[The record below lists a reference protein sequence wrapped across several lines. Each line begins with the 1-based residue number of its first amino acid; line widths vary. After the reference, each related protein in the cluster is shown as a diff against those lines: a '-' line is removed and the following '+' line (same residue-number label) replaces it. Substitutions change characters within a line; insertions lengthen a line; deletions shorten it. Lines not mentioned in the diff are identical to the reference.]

1 MMEWLRLTDCLEIFS
16 QNVMYMDFE
25 ICSLINR
32 QKMMDVEILSKNITV
47 SEDE

>member
-1 MMEWLRLTDCLEIFS
+1 
-16 QNVMYMDFE
+16 MDFE

-32 QKMMDVEILSKNITV
+32 QNMMDFEILSETITA